1 MSGTLSTNYFISAG
15 IHSITKTRITETLT
29 NKQYRRSIGG
39 QYFKITLKTKP
50 LTRSEADTLF
60 AFLASQDGRYD
71 SFTIIPP
78 IISSTKGTASGT
90 VTVNTAEVGET
101 EAGSGIAL
109 SKSAGSK
116 AVGITNSSETGNLK
130 TGDLIKF
137 SNHDKVYMLTADIN
151 LDGSSVNALQFY
163 PNLTTAVTT
172 SHTVTYSSVPFKVV
186 LENDQLI
193 SKLNTDGTY
202 TIEFSVREDI

>member
-1 MSGTLSTNYFISAG
+1 MSGTLSTNYFVNAEIT
-15 IHSITKTRITETLT
+15 SITKTRITETLT

-39 QYFKITLKTKP
+39 QYFRLSLQTKP

-71 SFTIIPP
+71 SFTIVPP

-90 VTVNTAEVGET
+90 VTVNTAEVVET
-101 EAGSGIAL
+101 EAGGIAL

-172 SHTVTYSSVPFKVV
+172 SHTVTYNSVPFKVV
-186 LENDQLI
+186 LQNDQLT

>member
-1 MSGTLSTNYFISAG
+1 M
-15 IHSITKTRITETLT
+15 
-29 NKQYRRSIGG
+29 
-39 QYFKITLKTKP
+39 
-50 LTRSEADTLF
+50 F

-90 VTVNTAEVGET
+90 VTVNTAEVVET
-101 EAGSGIAL
+101 EAGGIAL

-130 TGDLIKF
+130 AGDLIKF

-172 SHTVTYSSVPFKVV
+172 SHTVTYNSVPFKVV
-186 LENDQLI
+186 LENDQLT

>member
-1 MSGTLSTNYFISAG
+1 
-15 IHSITKTRITETLT
+15 
-29 NKQYRRSIGG
+29 
-39 QYFKITLKTKP
+39 
-50 LTRSEADTLF
+50 
-60 AFLASQDGRYD
+60 
-71 SFTIIPP
+71 
-78 IISSTKGTASGT
+78 
-90 VTVNTAEVGET
+90 
-101 EAGSGIAL
+101 
-109 SKSAGSK
+109 
-116 AVGITNSSETGNLK
+116 
-130 TGDLIKF
+130 
-137 SNHDKVYMLTADIN
+137 MLTADIN